1 MTLGVRLEEI
11 LFIAFLGFYT
21 EYEVGELYLI
31 GSALYEE
38 PEEAND
44 YDFAVRNVLEGNFFE
59 FYGELWR
66 RKTTSSHTAPS
77 CINLLF
83 LQDAVASKQMEMIVQ
98 VNAKAHIYRNNAE
111 SLPHFWPATAT

>member
-31 GSALYEE
+31 GSALYKE

-59 FYGELWR
+59 FYGELWM